1 MLFSSLVSL
10 ALVASAAS
18 PVTHG
23 FSDKKAHELSRSR
36 ARSHYAKINR
46 SSNQNNNNN
55 ATDSAVVERDVAVNV
70 DVSLEKRATYSG
82 RATYY
87 AVGLGACGWHNNPS
101 DFIVAQNSAQY
112 GGGYPGPNCGRSI
125 TISYGGKQVSA
136 TIADECPT
144 CDYGGLDLSEGL
156 FTQFADT
163 GAGVFY
169 MSWWYN
175 DESQQ
180 EATTT
185 SSTPTPTSTY
195 TPPTSTYVEPS
206 TTPTPTSTYV
216 EPSTSAAASSAALS
230 SAVAASSSLV
240 EASTT
245 LSASLAS
252 SSTNATA
259 SLADPDYFQTNGT
272 VSAVNAT
279 STASADESE
288 ETVGVDASFGNLVMF
303 NQAVANLG
311 HIVVVGAQK

>member
-10 ALVASAAS
+10 ALVASA
-18 PVTHG
+18 PVTLG

-36 ARSHYAKINR
+36 ARSHYAKARNA
-46 SSNQNNNNN
+46 NQNNS
-55 ATDSAVVERDVAVNV
+55 TGVVERDVDVNV
-70 DVSLEKRATYSG
+70 DVSLEKRATYNG

-87 AVGLGACGWHNNPS
+87 AVGLGACGWHNVAS

-175 DESQQ
+175 DESQSQ
-180 EATTT
+180 PTTT
-185 SSTPTPTSTY
+185 SSSSPSPTPTSTY

-216 EPSTSAAASSAALS
+216 EPSTSAAAAPTSSS
-230 SAVAASSSLV
+230 SSVAASSIV

-245 LSASLAS
+245 VSASLAS
-252 SSTNATA
+252 NSSTT
-259 SLADPDYFQTNGT
+259 LADPDFFQTNAT
-272 VSAVNAT
+272 VPANVNAT
-279 STASADESE
+279 STASADEAQA
-288 ETVGVDASFGNLVMF
+288 TVAIDASFGNLVMF

-311 HIVVVGAQK
+311 HIVVVGAEK

>member
-18 PVTHG
+18 PVTLG
-23 FSDKKAHELSRSR
+23 FSDKKTHELSRSR
-36 ARSHYAKINR
+36 ARSHYAKVKAR
-46 SSNQNNNNN
+46 SASNSTN
-55 ATDSAVVERDVAVNV
+55 DLVERDVAVNV
-70 DVSLEKRATYSG
+70 DVSLEKRATYNG

-87 AVGLGACGWHNNPS
+87 AVGLGACGWHNSPG

-144 CDYGGLDLSEGL
+144 CDYGGLDMSEGL

-180 EATTT
+180 QPTTT

-216 EPSTSAAASSAALS
+216 EPSTSAAAST
-230 SAVAASSSLV
+230 SSSV
-240 EASTT
+240 VPSSVEEASTT

-252 SSTNATA
+252 NTSTT
-259 SLADPDYFQTNGT
+259 LADPDFFQTNAT
-272 VSAVNAT
+272 LPAVNAT
-279 STASADESE
+279 STASADEAQ
-288 ETVGVDASFGNLVMF
+288 ETVGIDASFGNLVMF

-311 HIVVVGAQK
+311 HIVVIGAEK